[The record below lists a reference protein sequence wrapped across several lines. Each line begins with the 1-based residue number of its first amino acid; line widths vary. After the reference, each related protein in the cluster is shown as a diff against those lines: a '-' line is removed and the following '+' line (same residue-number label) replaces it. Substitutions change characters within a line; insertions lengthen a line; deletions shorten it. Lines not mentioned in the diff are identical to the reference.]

1 MFVCSLCVYMPYC
14 MCGRSEGLWELVL
27 FHCVST
33 GDETHQDYQKSLF
46 LSSAISPAP
55 KMSLK
60 FLFFSIT
67 LNCKLVF
74 LGFQWSDFTDRE
86 LAIHWANRSLKCAL
100 SITLFPS
107 EVYGPIPTLAL
118 SFPNSTTQWSSDT
131 HLCIIVWPSPGP
143 GNFRS
148 DFTSQQ
154 DHHCYR
160 SGRCAG
166 HGLRCS
172 HKSAQLLL
180 YAWLTAMWLVSWAC
194 DLYCYLGPTA

>member
-86 LAIHWANRSLKCAL
+86 LAIHWAHRSLKCAL

-107 EVYGPIPTLAL
+107 EVYGPIPTLCPQ
-118 SFPNSTTQWSSDT
+118 FPQLHNTVVFRHSSLHNCLTFPRARKLQKWLYISARPPLLPLWEMCWAWSPMFS
-131 HLCIIVWPSPGP
+131 
-143 GNFRS
+143 
-148 DFTSQQ
+148 
-154 DHHCYR
+154 
-160 SGRCAG
+160 
-166 HGLRCS
+166 
-172 HKSAQLLL
+172 
-180 YAWLTAMWLVSWAC
+180 
-194 DLYCYLGPTA
+194 